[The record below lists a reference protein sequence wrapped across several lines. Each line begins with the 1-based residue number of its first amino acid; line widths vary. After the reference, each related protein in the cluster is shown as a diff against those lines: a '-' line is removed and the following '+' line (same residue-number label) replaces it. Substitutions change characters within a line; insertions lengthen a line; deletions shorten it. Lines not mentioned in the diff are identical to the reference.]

1 MIYEE
6 ERLIRGDHEILLR
19 SAVPGDAQT
28 LMDFLPAVCRETRFL
43 SSYADEV
50 HLTEEQELKFIE
62 DHRQAERDL
71 LLLAFVDGEYAGNCS
86 FKKKG
91 ISRRNA
97 HRAGMGIALYQ
108 RFTGRELGRLMLERL
123 LSRAKDCGYAQMELE
138 VWSKNTR
145 ALGLYKSL
153 GFIEY
158 GRLPDA
164 GRYDD
169 GTFDDEIFMVKTL

>member
-1 MIYEE
+1 MVYED
-6 ERLIRGDHEILLR
+6 ERLIRDGHEILLR
-19 SAVPGDAQT
+19 SAVPEDAQA
-28 LMDFLPAVCRETRFL
+28 LMAYLPAVCGETRFL
-43 SSYADEV
+43 SKYADEV

-62 DHRQAERDL
+62 KHRQAEREL

-86 FKKKG
+86 FETMG
-91 ISRRNA
+91 ESRRNA
-97 HRAGMGIALYQ
+97 HRAGLGIALYQ
-108 RFTGRELGRLMLERL
+108 RFTGQGLGRLMLERL
-123 LSRAKDCGYAQMELE
+123 LSRAKDCGYAQAELA

-153 GFIEY
+153 GFTEY